1 MKKIYTI
8 IFLLFN
14 FTLTELNVS
23 AQEVDTAT
31 SASVPSPRTY
41 GYKIINTYPHDPQAS
56 TQGLEFRNGYL
67 YEGTGIEGR
76 STLRKVEL
84 KSGKV
89 IKSLALDPK
98 LFGEGITIYKDSII
112 QLTWRAQLGFVYDLD
127 TFRQRKTF
135 RYPTE
140 GWGITTDGKELIMSD
155 GTATLYFLD
164 PQTFKQL
171 KKIMVS
177 DRGRPVIWLNELEYV
192 NGYIYANVM
201 SSDKIAII
209 DPESGKVNGWVDLAG
224 LACAGEGKS
233 LNGIAYDQDS
243 GNFFVTG
250 KLCPA
255 LYQIELIAKD

>member
-1 MKKIYTI
+1 MKISAVI
-8 IFLLFN
+8 LLILFALSTN
-14 FTLTELNVS
+14 ALPAN
-23 AQEVDTAT
+23 AQTADTQT
-31 SASVPSPRTY
+31 SASAPYSKIY
-41 GYKIINTYPHDPQAS
+41 GYRIINTYPHDPQAS

-112 QLTWRAQLGFVYDLD
+112 QLTWRAQLGFVYDLE

-140 GWGITTDGKELIMSD
+140 GWGITNNAKELIMSD

-171 KKIMVS
+171 KKITVS
-177 DRGRPVIWLNELEYV
+177 DRGRPIIWLNELEYV

-209 DPESGKVNGWVDLAG
+209 DPESGKVNGWVHLDG

-250 KLCPA
+250 KLCPV

>member
-1 MKKIYTI
+1 MKSVTTIILLFYILAINCLPATAQPADTLTAASKPYPKIY
-8 IFLLFN
+8 
-14 FTLTELNVS
+14 
-23 AQEVDTAT
+23 
-31 SASVPSPRTY
+31 
-41 GYKIINTYPHDPQAS
+41 GYRIINAYPHDSQAS
-56 TQGLEFRNGYL
+56 TQGLEFKDGYL

-112 QLTWRAQLGFVYDLD
+112 QLTWRAQLGFVYDLE

-135 RYPTE
+135 RYPAE

-171 KKIMVS
+171 KKIAVS

-209 DPESGKVNGWVDLAG
+209 DPESGKVNGWVHLDG
-224 LACAGEGKS
+224 LACAGPGKS

-250 KLCPA
+250 KLCPV
-255 LYQIELIAKD
+255 LYQIELIARD